1 MKKSLSIPCMLFAL
15 LSAAACGSRGDFPF
29 PPDVEQPAAP
39 DGGSEKGDDP
49 EPGGE
54 NVHVLKIVLT
64 VNGRTVTATLEDHAA
79 GRDFVSRLPFEA
91 TLNDFNGVEKI
102 FYPSPALSLEGVPRG
117 CTPSAGDITIYT
129 PWNNVAI
136 FCKSGAYGNALVR
149 IGRIDGNGY
158 EALLSAGSLHV
169 RFERL

>member
-1 MKKSLSIPCMLFAL
+1 MKKFLTIPCMLFAL
-15 LSAAACGSRGDFPF
+15 LSAAACGSRDDLPA
-29 PPDVEQPAAP
+29 PPGAEQPAAP
-39 DGGSEKGDDP
+39 DGGGENGANP

-54 NVHVLKIVLT
+54 NVHTTKIVLT

-136 FCKSGAYGNALVR
+136 FYKSSPYDNSLVR

-158 EALLSAGSLHV
+158 KALLSAGSLRV